1 MKRNIKTL
9 SMLFALLIALTSCGG
24 GGAKVAKSLQKVV
37 SSKSVGKAAGK
48 AAKGVG
54 RSADDVARH
63 FKTTKVTC
71 TTCAGLKQVDF
82 VDEYGNYQYTGI
94 CPDCDGE
101 GTVTKYEFK

>member
-1 MKRNIKTL
+1 MKRNIKIL

-37 SSKSVGKAAGK
+37 SSKAAGK
-48 AAKGVG
+48 AVKGVG
-54 RSADDVARH
+54 RYGDDVARH
-63 FKTTKVTC
+63 IKTTEVTC
-71 TTCAGLKQVDF
+71 STCAGLKQVDL
-82 VDEYGNYQYTGI
+82 VDEYGNYQYTGD